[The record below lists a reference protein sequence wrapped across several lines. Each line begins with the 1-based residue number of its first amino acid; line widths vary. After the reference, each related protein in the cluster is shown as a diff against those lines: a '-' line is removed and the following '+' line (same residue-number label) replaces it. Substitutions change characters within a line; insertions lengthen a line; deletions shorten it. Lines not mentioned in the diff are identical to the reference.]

1 MFGYIKPFKPEL
13 KMREYEQYR
22 AAYCGLCNA
31 LRRRYGF
38 LSRFTVNYDFTFV
51 ALVLNAAGDCKSE
64 VKKKRCIACPAGRKC
79 VISEVYDK
87 AADVSVILSYL
98 KLCDDVADTEFFKS
112 IFKARIPRLFLKP
125 AYKRARKNSSVYAE
139 CVTRLYSELS
149 LLEAARVPSIDEPAD
164 KFAKMLEALVDENDE
179 NSRILSQMLYH
190 IGRFVYIID
199 ALDDL
204 SEDAKRDEYNPI
216 AERFGV
222 FSGNLPEDIL
232 KEVVVTLGHSRDA
245 VRLAFDLLDENE
257 NTGLIRNIIELGM
270 ENSLY
275 LVTKKE
281 K

>member
-13 KMREYEQYR
+13 KMREYEHYR

-38 LSRFTVNYDFTFV
+38 LSRFIVNYDFTFV
-51 ALVLNAAGDCKSE
+51 ALVLDTAGKYKSE
-64 VKKKRCIACPAGRKC
+64 VKKKRCIACPSGRQC
-79 VISEVYDK
+79 IISEVYDK
-87 AADVSVILSYL
+87 AADISVILSYL
-98 KLCDDVADTEFFKS
+98 KLCDDVSDTGFFKS
-112 IFKARIPRLFLKP
+112 IFKSRIPRLLMKP
-125 AYKRARKNSSVYAE
+125 AYTRAEKNNSRYAE
-139 CVTRLYSELS
+139 SAKRLYAELS
-149 LLEAARVPSIDEPAD
+149 LLETARVPSIDEPAD
-164 KFAKMLEALVDENDE
+164 KFAKMLEAFLDEGDENV
-179 NSRILSQMLYH
+179 RILSQMLYH

-222 FSGNLPEDIL
+222 FSGALPEDIHE
-232 KEVVVTLGHSRDA
+232 EVIATLGHSRDA
-245 VRLAFDLLDENE
+245 VKLAFDLLDENE

-270 ENSLY
+270 ANSLY
-275 LVTKKE
+275 LVAKKE